1 MAGDLCPCA
10 IRWSFLL
17 TLLAPA
23 AIAAQQAAPARTAS
37 VIYLA
42 RDWLFIDA
50 GWGEGL
56 RQGSELEVV
65 RRGRTIA
72 VLRVESV
79 GDRRASCVIASLR
92 GALMLGDTVR
102 LTPAAPPPRAAPVT
116 AARVPTPAAPL
127 APANATSSAK
137 VATAPTSAQVRAS
150 APAVA
155 LAPAQP
161 SARVPASSAAVAL
174 APAPSPTAPA
184 QAPAPA
190 LGPTTSQRGAAAP
203 ADTTP
208 GRTTVTF
215 LSGAMIYV
223 GAGRREGL
231 TEGAQLSLMRRDS
244 VVATLRVKFLASHQA
259 SCEVVRGVTD
269 IVVGDVV
276 RFVPV
281 PLAPTTSTETIASAT
296 QRRGPRRLSGPG
308 IHGRVGLRSLR
319 ATSALSGDSS
329 AASTPGTGFNQP
341 SFDLRMSGLGVGGTP
356 IGLTLDL
363 RTRYTVTS
371 LTGQPNQVDG
381 KTRVYQAA
389 VFWGSPGAGFRSVA
403 GRQYLTAV
411 TSVTLFD
418 GGLMELNG
426 PRMTFGVFGGVEPD
440 PATLGL
446 TGDIQDYGGYLQFH
460 SPPAAAAPWAITTGA
475 VGSLQANH
483 ANREFGFIQVSVN
496 HRSYSFFGLQEIDY
510 YPPWKVQLG
519 EKTLSFTSQYATG
532 WFRLSPWLA
541 FNATYDNRRNV
552 RLYRDTQNPETEFDD
567 AYRQGYGGGVQF
579 WNHKVRLGGDWR
591 RSTGGTAGRADSY
604 TGTLGLDPVTPLRLT
619 LAARATWYQNQNDST
634 LNTPVAQRITG
645 QLYSWWLG
653 CDPVDRLHL
662 DVTGGTRRE
671 DNPNTTNTQTSTWY
685 GISLDVS
692 VARAWFV
699 SFSGL
704 RQTDP
709 INPGTNVTTQ
719 LYGSVTWRF

>member
-1 MAGDLCPCA
+1 M
-10 IRWSFLL
+10 
-17 TLLAPA
+17 T
-23 AIAAQQAAPARTAS
+23 
-37 VIYLA
+37 
-42 RDWLFIDA
+42 FIS
-50 GWGEGL
+50 
-56 RQGSELEVV
+56 GS
-65 RRGRTIA
+65 A
-72 VLRVESV
+72 
-79 GDRRASCVIASLR
+79 
-92 GALMLGDTVR
+92 
-102 LTPAAPPPRAAPVT
+102 
-116 AARVPTPAAPL
+116 
-127 APANATSSAK
+127 
-137 VATAPTSAQVRAS
+137 
-150 APAVA
+150 
-155 LAPAQP
+155 
-161 SARVPASSAAVAL
+161 
-174 APAPSPTAPA
+174 
-184 QAPAPA
+184 
-190 LGPTTSQRGAAAP
+190 
-203 ADTTP
+203 
-208 GRTTVTF
+208 
-215 LSGAMIYV
+215 IYV
-223 GAGRREGL
+223 GAGLREGL
-231 TEGAQLSLMRRDS
+231 TERAQLSLLRRDS
-244 VVATLRVKFLASHQA
+244 VVATLRVKFIASHQA
-259 SCEVVRGVTD
+259 SCEVVSGVTN

-281 PLAPTTSTETIASAT
+281 PQAAAISSEMVASAT
-296 QRRGPRRLSGPG
+296 TRRRPRRLSGPG

-329 AASTPGTGFNQP
+329 GTATPGTGFNQP

-371 LTGQPNQVDG
+371 LTGQPNRVDG

-389 VFWGSPGAGFRSVA
+389 VFWGSPGAGFRTVA

-426 PRMTFGVFGGVEPD
+426 PRMSFGVFGGVEPD

-446 TGDIQDYGGYLQFH
+446 TDEIQDYGGYLQLH
-460 SPPAAAAPWAITTGA
+460 SAPAAAAPWAITTGA

-510 YPPWKVQLG
+510 YPWWKVQLG
-519 EKTLSFTSQYATG
+519 EKPLSLTSQYATA
-532 WFRLSPWLA
+532 WFRVSPQIA

-567 AYRQGYGGGVQF
+567 AYRQGYGAGVQIL
-579 WNHKVRLGGDWR
+579 NRRVRLGGDWR

-604 TGTLGLDPVTPLRLT
+604 TGILGFDPVTRLRL
-619 LAARATWYQNQNDST
+619 AGAGRATWYQNQNDST

-653 CDPVDRLHL
+653 CDPIDRLHF
-662 DVTGGTRRE
+662 DVNGGIRRE
-671 DNPNTTNTQTSTWY
+671 DNPNTTILQTSTWY

-719 LYGSVTWRF
+719 LYASATWRF